1 MPRYP
6 KLKFKEDDMAAFLEP
21 VPDYG
26 IGIINYPKTDA
37 VFDRDET
44 DRKFYDVVKSCDAK
58 IITGNLKHFPYDP
71 GMMPLAD
78 FAKQHL

>member
-1 MPRYP
+1 MRY
-6 KLKFKEDDMAAFLEP
+6 MAASLEP

-44 DRKFYDVVKSCDAK
+44 DRKFYDVVILNPNK
-58 IITGNLKHFPYDP
+58 I
-71 GMMPLAD
+71 LAISRC
-78 FAKQHL
+78 L